1 MLRLNLA
8 FLLLP
13 LLVSGIAR
21 GQAGTDVEL
30 AKAHYRTGEI
40 YYERGRYPDA
50 AREFEE
56 AYRLSNR
63 PELLYN
69 MGKSYDG
76 AGDAARALTAYRRF
90 LGAVKQS
97 PDRAV
102 VEARIAALGKVV
114 GRLNVQSSVEEA
126 AVKIDGAAIGN
137 VPVAMVELNP
147 GPHAIEVSK
156 EGYATWRSTVTVRS
170 ATEETIQA
178 EPKSLV
184 KVIRVEVPQK
194 ADKPVYKKG
203 WFWATMVGV
212 AVVVAGGVTAAVLL
226 TQNDNGCSG
235 VCVQIPAVRP
245 VAMTP

>member
-13 LLVSGIAR
+13 LLVSGVAR

-90 LGAVKQS
+90 LGAVKAS
-97 PDRAV
+97 PDRGA
-102 VEARIAALGKVV
+102 VEARITALTRMV
-114 GRLNVQSSVEEA
+114 GHINVHASVEEA
-126 AVKIDGAAIGN
+126 AVKIDGEAIGN
-137 VPVAMVELNP
+137 APLEGLELNP

-156 EGYATWRSTVTVRS
+156 EGFATWRSSVMVRS
-170 ATEETIQA
+170 AMEETVEA

-194 ADKPVYKKG
+194 VDKPVYKKW
-203 WFWATMVGV
+203 WFWTTLVGAV
-212 AVVVAGGVTAAVLL
+212 AVAGGVTAAVLL
-226 TQNDNGCSG
+226 TQNSDGCSG
-235 VCVQIPAVRP
+235 ACVQLPAVRP
-245 VAMTP
+245 VTMTP